1 MKVLVNGV
9 GNIGKTILGLLC
21 DYKSKLNIDEIY
33 ALKNTAIT
41 DWNKEELRILV
52 DMGVVICSREN
63 EDYLDLKDIICLV
76 FILSSKEIN

>member
-41 DWNKEELRILV
+41 DWNKEELRILG
-52 DMGVVICSREN
+52 DMGVVICKSEIWN
-63 EDYLDLKDIICLV
+63 VVSDIVLQMQNN
-76 FILSSKEIN
+76 K